1 MRRLEDEV
9 SRAAKQRAKWFDF
22 YRAHDRNA
30 RLTCRRFGIS
40 PQTFYRWRRRF
51 DPNDLST
58 LEDRAKRPR
67 HLRQP
72 TASPD
77 LVTSVKS
84 IREAWPR
91 WGKEK
96 IAALLRDQGETISTS
111 MVGRILKRLKES
123 GQIREAVWN
132 SVMVKKHQ
140 RPRPYAT
147 RKPRDYIAREPG
159 DIVEIDTMELRP
171 LPGVLIKHF
180 TARDVVSRWDVLE
193 AHAQAGSG
201 TATAFI
207 HSVLSRMPF
216 VVRAVQVDGGSEFEA
231 GFEQECRK
239 LGIKLF
245 VLPPRSPKLN
255 GHVERA
261 HRTHAEEF
269 YQVTD
274 SCFELPDLN
283 RALLAWEQVYSTF
296 RPHQALGYLTP
307 EKFLKQ
313 LESRKEEVRC
323 H

>member
-1 MRRLEDEV
+1 MRRMDREV
-9 SRAAKQRAKWFDF
+9 SREAKQRIKWFDF
-22 YRAHDRNA
+22 YRTHDGNA

-40 PQTFYRWRRRF
+40 PQTFYRWKRRY
-51 DPNDLST
+51 DPDELST
-58 LEDRAKRPR
+58 LEDRSKRPK

-72 TASPD
+72 TAPTD
-77 LVTSVKS
+77 LVTSVRS
-84 IREAWPR
+84 IREEWPR

-96 IAALLRDQGETISTS
+96 IGALLRDQGKTVSTS
-111 MVGRILKRLKES
+111 MVGRILKRLQES

-140 RPRPYAT
+140 RLRPYAT

-216 VVRAVQVDGGSEFEA
+216 VVKAVQVDGGSEFEA
-231 GFEQECRK
+231 GFEQECRR

-274 SCFELPDLN
+274 NCFELPDLN
-283 RALLAWEQVYSTF
+283 QALLEWEEVYNTF

-313 LESRKEEVRC
+313 LKLRKEEVRC